1 MGNDKSWN
9 RWPKAKLIGLTATP
23 ERLDGKGLATHF
35 GSMVMGPNI
44 PELVAMGSLAPT
56 RTLRVPMS
64 LILDGLKKDRNGE
77 YRAADLSDKVTGAV
91 DGGRG

>member
-1 MGNDKSWN
+1 MGW
-9 RWPKAKLIGLTATP
+9 
-23 ERLDGKGLATHF
+23 
-35 GSMVMGPNI
+35 GSTFAEMVFGPNI

-64 LILDGLKKDRNGE
+64 LMLDGLKKDRNGE

-91 DGGRG
+91 VADAVDAYMRYAKGKRAIFFGIHRES